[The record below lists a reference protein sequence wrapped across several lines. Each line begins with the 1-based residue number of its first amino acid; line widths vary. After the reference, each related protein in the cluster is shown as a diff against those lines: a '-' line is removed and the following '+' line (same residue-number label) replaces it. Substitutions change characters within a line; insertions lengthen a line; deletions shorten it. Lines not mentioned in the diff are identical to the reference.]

1 MFVEGF
7 GGGLPAEG
15 FAGSTVQSRGD
26 SVQVVPGVSA
36 EVGAFGEVLTEETVG
51 VLVGPTLPWCLG
63 VAEVDIQIG
72 IYAELSVLGHLGS
85 LAPGQ
90 RTAQLLRQ
98 GGDRRRDGVA
108 YGLGAI
114 PTGAASTNSTTHVL
128 PTGVGYKLGDG
139 RFGLAGIG
147 IKVEARSIG

>member
-26 SVQVVPGVSA
+26 GGQVVPGVSA
-36 EVGAFGEVLTEETVG
+36 EVGAFGEVLAEETVG

-63 VAEVDIQIG
+63 VAEVDIQVG

-85 LAPGQ
+85 LVPGQ
-90 RTAQLLRQ
+90 RTAELLRQ
-98 GGDRRRDGVA
+98 GGDRRSA
-108 YGLGAI
+108 YGLGAM
-114 PTGAASTNSTTHVL
+114 TGKRGPVVDPLLFSVAWHGWKMQQHREPGGPL
-128 PTGVGYKLGDG
+128 H
-139 RFGLAGIG
+139 
-147 IKVEARSIG
+147 